1 MRTTIANRFSESL
14 TSIQRHSRQLADEQ
28 VRLSGGTRLL
38 KASDSSLTMGKA
50 VDLRTTQAQLDSL
63 GRLQSFASNRMAQV
77 ESALKDAG
85 KVLDDLYQVYLV
97 SQNASLG
104 EDQLKGLGVQA
115 GVLQEE
121 LEQTLLRRDSS
132 GYRIFNV
139 EDLKVIVD
147 GGTAGV
153 EPVSVNSIGKLQ
165 DLSRLFNSE
174 RLPNPEPGEP
184 EGKVDAYWS
193 KVRTEADL
201 TRAVEDLVYGAPKT
215 STYDEDTK
223 LTNKSFL
230 REFVEGLKSGKRLES
245 GRPELREASRALVQ
259 QQMGLGASQARIE
272 RSIQRTDE
280 LKLSVLSAL
289 SNEIDT
295 DFAAS
300 TMEVQ
305 KARALLDAAQSITA
319 QIGSMNLFQKLG

>member
-14 TSIQRHSRQLADEQ
+14 TSIQRHARQLADEQ

-77 ESALKDAG
+77 ESALKDAS
-85 KVLDDLYQVYLV
+85 KVLDDLYQVYLI

-115 GVLQEE
+115 SVLQEE

-132 GYRIFNV
+132 GYRIFNI

-165 DLSRLFNSE
+165 DLSRLFNANV
-174 RLPNPEPGEP
+174 LDQ
-184 EGKVDAYWS
+184 DAYWS
-193 KVRTEADL
+193 EVKTEAQL
-201 TRAVEDLVYGAPKT
+201 NVAVEDLVYGAPKA
-215 STYDEDTK
+215 SGYDEN
-223 LTNKSFL
+223 TNTSFL
-230 REFVEGLKSGKRLES
+230 REFVEGLKDGKRLEF
-245 GRPELREASRALVQ
+245 GRPELREASRALTQ
-259 QQMGLGASQARIE
+259 QQMGLGAAQARIE

-280 LKLSVLSAL
+280 LKLSVLTAL

-295 DFAAS
+295 DFAES

-319 QIGSMNLFQKLG
+319 QIGSMSLFQKLG

>member
-14 TSIQRHSRQLADEQ
+14 TSIQRHARQLADEQ

-77 ESALKDAG
+77 ESALKDAA
-85 KVLDDLYQVYLV
+85 KVLDDLYQVYLI

-115 GVLQEE
+115 SVLQEE

-132 GYRIFNV
+132 GYRIFNI

-165 DLSRLFNSE
+165 DLSRLFNANV
-174 RLPNPEPGEP
+174 LDQ
-184 EGKVDAYWS
+184 DAYWS
-193 KVRTEADL
+193 EVKTEAQL
-201 TRAVEDLVYGAPKT
+201 NVAVEDLVYGAPKA
-215 STYDEDTK
+215 SGYDEN
-223 LTNKSFL
+223 TNTSFL
-230 REFVEGLKSGKRLES
+230 REFVEGLKEGKRLEF
-245 GRPELREASRALVQ
+245 GRPELREASRALTQ
-259 QQMGLGASQARIE
+259 QQMGLGAAQARIE

-280 LKLSVLSAL
+280 LKLSVLTAL

-295 DFAAS
+295 DFAES

-319 QIGSMNLFQKLG
+319 QIGSMSLFQKLG

>member
-14 TSIQRHSRQLADEQ
+14 VSIQRHARQLADEQ

-85 KVLDDLYQVYLV
+85 KVLDDLYQIYLT

-104 EDQLKGLGVQA
+104 SDQLKGLGVQA
-115 GVLQEE
+115 VVLQEE

-139 EDLKVIVD
+139 DDLQVIVD

-165 DLSRLFNSE
+165 DLSRLFDPAK
-174 RLPNPEPGEP
+174 LPGAGTTQE
-184 EGKVDAYWS
+184 KLDDYWS
-193 KVRTEADL
+193 TVKTEAEL
-201 TRAVEDLVYGAPKT
+201 TVAVEDLVYGAAK
-215 STYDEDTK
+215 SSGYDEN
-223 LTNKSFL
+223 TNTSFL
-230 REFVEGLKSGKRLES
+230 REFVEGLKAGKRLES

-259 QQMGLGASQARIE
+259 QQMGLGAAQARID
-272 RSIQRTDE
+272 RSIQRTEE
-280 LKLSVLSAL
+280 LKLSVQSAL
-289 SNEIDT
+289 SNEVDT

-319 QIGSMNLFQKLG
+319 QIGAMNLFQKLG

>member
-1 MRTTIANRFSESL
+1 MRTTIANRFSDSL
-14 TSIQRHSRQLADEQ
+14 TSIQRHARQLADEQ

-63 GRLQSFASNRMAQV
+63 GRLQSFASNRMDQV

-85 KVLDDLYQVYLV
+85 KVLDDLYQVYLT

-104 EDQLKGLGVQA
+104 KDQLKGLGVQA
-115 GVLQEE
+115 SVLQEE
-121 LEQTLLRRDSS
+121 LEQVLLRRDSS

-153 EPVSVNSIGKLQ
+153 EPVAINSIGRLGGDPEKVQGLN
-165 DLSRLFNSE
+165 DLFNE
-174 RLPNPEPGEP
+174 
-184 EGKVDAYWS
+184 KVGIKKAYWANV
-193 KVRTEADL
+193 KTEEDL
-201 TRAVEDLVYGAPKT
+201 DRAVQELVYGRRLVGSYTP
-215 STYDEDTK
+215 E
-223 LTNKSFL
+223 TNRSVL
-230 REFVEGLKSGKRLES
+230 EEFVRGLQEGKRLKS

-272 RSIQRTDE
+272 RSIQRTED

-305 KARALLDAAQSITA
+305 KARALLDAAQAITA

>member
-1 MRTTIANRFSESL
+1 MRTTIANRFSDSL
-14 TSIQRHSRQLADEQ
+14 TSIQRHARQLADEQ

-63 GRLQSFASNRMAQV
+63 GRLQTFASNRMDQV

-85 KVLDDLYQVYLV
+85 KVLDDLYQVYLT

-104 EDQLKGLGVQA
+104 KDQLKGLGVQA

-121 LEQTLLRRDSS
+121 LEQVLLRRDSS

-153 EPVSVNSIGKLQ
+153 EPVSINSIGRLGGDPEKVQGLN
-165 DLSRLFNSE
+165 DLFT
-174 RLPNPEPGEP
+174 PV
-184 EGKVDAYWS
+184 VDDKKAYW
-193 KVRTEADL
+193 EAVKTDEQID
-201 TRAVEDLVYGAPKT
+201 RAVKDLVYGRQDISEA
-215 STYDEDTK
+215 YDQA
-223 LTNKSFL
+223 TNRSFL
-230 REFVEGLKSGKRLES
+230 EEFVRGLQEGKRLDS

-272 RSIQRTDE
+272 RSIQRTED

-305 KARALLDAAQSITA
+305 KARALLDAAQAITA